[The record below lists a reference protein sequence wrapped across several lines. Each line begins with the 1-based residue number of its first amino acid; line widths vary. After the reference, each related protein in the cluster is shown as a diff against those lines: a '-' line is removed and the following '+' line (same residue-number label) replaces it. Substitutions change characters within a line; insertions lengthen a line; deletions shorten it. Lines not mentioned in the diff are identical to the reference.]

1 MEPQAHQA
9 QPGPKYLLDIEGKQ
23 VPWDSDTITPEQ
35 IAELGGWSMDQGVIE
50 IDKDQNETTL
60 TPGGEVQIKP
70 GHGFSKKM
78 KWKRG

>member
-1 MEPQAHQA
+1 MEAQAHLA

-23 VPWDSDTITPEQ
+23 VPWGSDTITAEQ
-35 IAELGGWSMDQGVIE
+35 IAELGGWPMDQGVIE

-60 TPGGEVQIKP
+60 TPGQEVQIKP